1 MAYTGIDS
9 YAKPH
14 GSGKS
19 NGGTRIQVINKGGA
33 NTFDPNYVNINTL
46 EAHNANI
53 DNLRVT
59 SATIDNAQFKY
70 IMSPNGVINKI
81 QGDELNYALGRIDDL
96 NSSNIGTTKL
106 TVHDEA
112 NIKNLINEYLKT
124 HEINTDYLTVNRSAH
139 FFELIVDK
147 IRSVQGTQMNTA
159 ANCVIDY
166 VEAYDY
172 DDQLMDMNDPDF
184 YEDDVKFYRIYWK
197 NTDDDGRS
205 INNEWLEHDQA
216 ICWTFNVKEGQ
227 TQNVSNKYYW
237 RLVDATDNGSVKYI
251 NFKTNEVKDTQPATF
266 EILFA
271 NGFQYGDTVDPSD
284 NYNNFTVTSQIIGEY
299 DASTLIWTPSSTLYG
314 IQIVANPA
322 DNRILAGGGLIFET
336 DIPTKLNI
344 GVYYDDG
351 TFDYFQG
358 QEYTYSYNIITAENK
373 NAEAFILCTAEL
385 DKWESCN
392 WIDLSNMYA
401 DIGRIGTKSIPEA
414 GDNICQLGY
423 RYTMLP
429 GYENTDAWR
438 NLHKKDVARASAI
451 IIAAYDTPDGN
462 VFPPSYAQYQ
472 NIIDFIL
479 GDWSYQGVDY
489 TNRGTYFDATGAY
502 IKGTLVAGTT
512 VESGVSLPI
521 SVDDWRL
528 KADTSVI
535 TKDTNNTIQPPYI
548 TLSLLYN
555 NGTTSEE
562 IHTLPNNKR
571 VYVNGVDSYSYAPSN
586 PLVIDT
592 SYYGFNKYN
601 IELKSY
607 GGSPQTFDKLII
619 DKFDINATNGQN
631 GSYIQFIYCNWYPV
645 EEQTV
650 PDTPTQDAFPPSGW
664 YTSAPALLDGEFTF
678 MSQRTISFTSANVEQ
693 HGSWTNPVRIS
704 GENGINGADGDGVE
718 FIYCRTTDDT
728 PPSLFNSYVDIP
740 SPSLLD
746 SYTIE
751 YLIMPGQSGYDTD
764 ANLVRIWREGLTTH
778 NMNDL
783 DYLPPSIQSSSSLS
797 TSWTDEPQG
806 VNETYLYEWVAVRTY
821 DGTGQDVHGNIGCW
835 GPFSDPVI
843 WAKYGENGINGVDG
857 VNGIDGKDGEGWFL
871 VPIVHDFSVKIKAA
885 SNYDNIVG
893 VVSTNLKFGIEHIDG
908 DTTEWVSA
916 ADLADYSLN
925 LITNNTYGRNI
936 CRSTDTQQASQV
948 NFEITSV
955 TVDGTSIPV
964 ISVTSPNYLRY
975 TSNVQTDESAYGN
988 YYNLHKHIGDS
999 DPSYRNAMFTQM
1011 TIQLVRTGIA
1021 IMDTYTQD
1029 LIFDAN
1035 HILTASD
1042 NALNSVYQGLSGD
1055 VNPITGTYATGF
1067 SQIRQ
1072 AWDNINLNVNNLT
1085 TFSHLPQSNNLT
1097 QYAWYRKGSVEAP
1110 AKPVGTVQVNSDVT
1124 GQWTTYEYPY
1134 PSYTYQYMYSSQRT
1148 RIQNAY
1154 SYYGAWG
1161 AWSEPVVIYTYNG
1174 GLATNA
1180 NSATLDIKADQI
1192 QSTVSQTYLT
1202 KSDAEQT
1209 YTTMSQVTQTAT
1221 SISAQVKTDI
1231 EGDLQET
1238 GIDIQQGR
1246 ITLNADTTTIAGN
1259 NLVLNQDQGI
1269 LIKDSDDYNN
1279 IYITSKDIDDFNTTE
1294 TTETI
1299 RRTFKSNVVTFEGN
1313 NTEQEFTF
1321 DTTDLEV
1328 FDFGRL
1334 GEGSNIKISSG
1345 SINLPFFQFKD
1356 VNNRGY
1362 MYDGCNYIAIY
1373 DWTNKSLIIS
1383 LRRDGTVIAS
1393 CARQGIIKSGTVS
1406 PFNQTNKVQLDGDI
1420 NYTVPQGD
1428 SGHTYDVV
1436 ISVSNVRPDDTSWI
1450 GNLWCEATVEFK
1462 VTSAKTNNITIGTN
1476 GMNVIANPM
1485 HGYINNT
1492 TFLVEDTTKTANTNR
1507 TGIKINTG
1515 YSVPLQ
1521 KGRYVFNGLTYD
1533 AWCTTGTIMRIKSEN
1548 SSSNNLNHAY
1558 DYYLFWGDMHAYDR
1572 DLGNYKIFYMTPNV
1586 PQAAGNNSCI
1596 PIGKIIYLK
1605 NTSPYKVICE
1615 AYFQTPSSD
1624 IPLLVDLN
1632 SNTRV
1637 NTITIQS
1644 CGQASFIWVG
1654 EYFIRIS

>member
-9 YAKPH
+9 YVKPH

-33 NTFDPNYVNINTL
+33 NTFDPNYVNVNTL

-81 QGDELNYALGRIDDL
+81 QGDELNYTLGRIDDL

-124 HEINTDYLTVNRSAH
+124 NEINTDYLTVNKSAH

-166 VEAYDY
+166 VQAYDF

-205 INNEWLEHDQA
+205 INNKWLEHDQA

-227 TQNVSNKYYW
+227 TQNASNKYYW

-251 NFKTNEVKDTQPATF
+251 NFKTNEVKDTQPASF

-314 IQIVANPA
+314 IQIVADPD

-392 WIDLSNMYA
+392 WIDLSNLDA

-489 TNRGTYFDATGAY
+489 SNRGTYFDATGAY
-502 IKGTLVAGTT
+502 IKGKLVAGTT
-512 VESGVSLPI
+512 VERGVSLPI

-555 NGTTSEE
+555 NGTTSKE
-562 IHTLPNNKR
+562 IHTLPSNKH

-586 PLVIDT
+586 PLILDT

-631 GSYIQFIYCNWYPV
+631 GSYIQFIYRNDSERP
-645 EEQTV
+645 ER
-650 PDTPTQDAFPPSGW
+650 PTSDAFPPSEW
-664 YTSAPALLDGEFTF
+664 TTSATTPLADEYTW
-678 MSQRTISFTSANVEQ
+678 MSQRTISFTAANTEI
-693 HGSWTNPVRIS
+693 HGSWTNPIRIS
-704 GENGINGADGDGVE
+704 GADGEMGADGDGVE
-718 FIYCRTTDDT
+718 FIYYRTEDDT
-728 PPSLFNSYVDIP
+728 QPELWQSYVDVQ
-740 SPSLLD
+740 SPTLLD
-746 SYTIE
+746 DRTIQYTIR
-751 YLIMPGQSGYDTD
+751 PGDPGYDTD
-764 ANLVRIWREGLTTH
+764 QNLIRIWTEGLTTYSTI
-778 NMNDL
+778 NG
-783 DYLPPSIQSSSSLS
+783 DYLPPSWQSINVLG
-797 TSWTDEPQG
+797 TGWTDEPQG
-806 VNETYLYEWVAVRTY
+806 VNEEYLYEWIAVRTY
-821 DGTGQDVHGNIGCW
+821 DGNERTW
-835 GPFSDPVI
+835 GKFSDPVI
-843 WAKYGENGINGVDG
+843 WAKYGENGVNGVDG

-885 SNYDNIVG
+885 SNYDDIVG

-936 CRSTDTQQASQV
+936 CRSTDTQQAAQV

-1029 LIFDAN
+1029 LLFDAN
-1035 HILTASD
+1035 HIFTAGD
-1042 NALNSVYQGLSGD
+1042 KALNSVYQGLSGD
-1055 VNPITGTYATGF
+1055 VDPITGTYATGF

-1269 LIKDSDDYNN
+1269 LIKDADDYNN

-1321 DTTDLEV
+1321 NATDLEV

-1334 GEGSNIKISSG
+1334 GEGSNIKISG
-1345 SINLPFFQFKD
+1345 SSNLPFFQFKD
-1356 VNNRGY
+1356 VNNRGDA
-1362 MYDGCNYIAIY
+1362 YDGCNYIAIY
-1373 DWTNKSLIIS
+1373 DWANKSLIIS

-1393 CARQGIIKSGTVS
+1393 CGRQGTIKSDTVP
-1406 PFNQTNKVQLDGDI
+1406 PFNQTNKVQLDGHI
-1420 NYTVPQGD
+1420 NYTIPQGD

-1436 ISVSNVRPDDTSWI
+1436 ISVSNVRPDDVSWT
-1450 GNLWCEATVEFK
+1450 GNLWCEATIEFK
-1462 VTSAKTNNITIGTN
+1462 VTSTKTNNITIGTN
-1476 GMNVIANPM
+1476 GMNIIANPM

-1507 TGIKINTG
+1507 TGIRMKTG
-1515 YSVPLQ
+1515 YYVPTQ
-1521 KGRYVFNGLTYD
+1521 KVMYKYDGITYD
-1533 AWCTTGTIMRIKSEN
+1533 KWVAIGAIKPVYNSNASNFSPSDDRDFYLMTSAPVGGSNYVMNLSMNNQPNGRIIYVKSISADMVLTGFN
-1548 SSSNNLNHAY
+1548 NNLY
-1558 DYYLFWGDMHAYDR
+1558 DINASSGTNSINIGRRGVSL
-1572 DLGNYKIFYMTPNV
+1572 IFYN
-1586 PQAAGNNSCI
+1586 GNW
-1596 PIGKIIYLK
+1596 Y
-1605 NTSPYKVICE
+1605 
-1615 AYFQTPSSD
+1615 
-1624 IPLLVDLN
+1624 
-1632 SNTRV
+1632 RV
-1637 NTITIQS
+1637 S
-1644 CGQASFIWVG
+1644 
-1654 EYFIRIS
+1654 